1 LRVPYSSTADLAA
14 VKQLRLLLRQV
25 GIVEATI
32 LAADRQALRKEGIV
46 ATNPFEDE
54 DANYFVLIND
64 EGQHS
69 LWPVFADVPDGWTVI
84 FGEDKRQACLDF
96 IEKNWTD
103 MRPNSLIRQMEA
115 DAASRQHE
123 KGASGNG
130 AATKKKAAAIK
141 E

>member
-1 LRVPYSSTADLAA
+1 MS
-14 VKQLRLLLRQV
+14 QLVTGKGLS
-25 GIVEATI
+25 
-32 LAADRQALRKEGIV
+32 V

-69 LWPVFADVPDGWTVI
+69 LWPVFANVPDGWKVI

-115 DAASRQHE
+115 DAQAQQDT
-123 KGASGNG
+123 GQTSGNG
-130 AATKKKAAAIK
+130 SAAARKKASASNK
-141 E
+141 